1 MHPFMYVVANSINE
15 AIELSHDRPDSRFLA
30 GGTTLVDLMKSGPE
44 RPSLVIDINQLHVL
58 TSIEHS
64 DEPDALRIGA
74 LSRMSDVAAHMGVR
88 QSCPAVAESLL
99 FAASGQLRN
108 MASLGGNLLQRTRCL
123 YFRDRSF
130 ACNKREPGSGCSA
143 INGENRNLAVL
154 GISPHCI
161 ANYPGDFAVALTAF
175 DGVIHTSSSSGK
187 RSIPARQFYT
197 LPGDRPHIENVLEP
211 GELIT
216 HIVVPLSPASKN
228 SHYLKVRDRAS
239 YEFASVSVA
248 AAMELEADGTIADVR
263 VALGGLAAIPWRA
276 IATERILLGKR
287 FDDAATI
294 KRATDAVLSDAKP
307 QSHNSY
313 KISQARAAIPRALRI
328 VASIAKSA
336 LAQRGS

>member
-1 MHPFMYVVANSINE
+1 MYPFMYVVANSINE

-99 FAASGQLRN
+99 FAASG
-108 MASLGGNLLQRTRCL
+108 RCL

-175 DGVIHTSSSSGK
+175 DGVIHTSSSSGN

-263 VALGGLAAIPWRA
+263 VALVIPWRA

-336 LAQRGS
+336 LAQKGS